1 VTSPEVPP
9 QPTVNLRSTV
19 TNEPP
24 SRPTD
29 LPHDHGGP
37 GWWDDLSVRP
47 ARAESE
53 AWPAAGVVVA
63 LTASNVMTNRVLPRW
78 AYVPWNVG
86 VATGLVWWAQATGGC
101 SGAELGLARRH
112 LLGGLRWG
120 AGAAAAVGAF
130 YAAGAAIPGT
140 RKAFRDDRA
149 DRVGVGEL
157 AWRLLVEIPLGTA
170 LTEEVAFRGV
180 LPALFRRRFASE
192 PNWAV
197 RADVTAA
204 GLFGLWHILPASA
217 LANSNPKLQELPT
230 TSARLVAVA
239 SSVTGTSA
247 AGLAFTWLRNRSG
260 SVLAPVLLHGAI
272 NSGAYTI
279 AWLLG
284 REWAEAEGPRP
295 WRWDRPVRR
304 AVRGRLFRRRVTDA

>member
-1 VTSPEVPP
+1 
-9 QPTVNLRSTV
+9 VNLRSTV

-24 SRPTD
+24 ARPTD

-53 AWPAAGVVVA
+53 AWPAVGVVVA

-157 AWRLLVEIPLGTA
+157 AWRVLIEIPLGTA

-180 LPALFRRRFASE
+180 LPA
-192 PNWAV
+192 
-197 RADVTAA
+197 
-204 GLFGLWHILPASA
+204 SA
-217 LANSNPKLQELPT
+217 LADSNPKLQELPT
-230 TSARLVAVA
+230 TTARLAAVA
-239 SSVTGTSA
+239 SSVTGTTA

-279 AWLLG
+279 AWLIG